1 MKRATMVALL
11 LAGSAGCREAPTAP
25 IDEPPDGPILYNPD
39 WTEASHGRA
48 DPRYAVVF
56 PQDSV
61 NRVDIVMTAAQWQSV
76 LANVSNLFGFG
87 FGGGAGTGE
96 GPPGEDPEYV
106 DVTVTFAGREWRNVG
121 FRPKG
126 HTSLLFSWWTG
137 IQKLPFRLHFDRFE
151 DDFPGIQD
159 QRIYGFKELSMAP
172 GFSDPSLL
180 RERLAADLFRM
191 AGVPAARTAFYRV
204 YIDFG
209 GGPRY
214 SGLYTMV
221 EVIDD
226 TMVEDQFGEDS
237 GNIYKPE
244 SSWRD
249 FDERRFEKKNH
260 KAEADFSDVRAAISA
275 LNDPVRATDPATW
288 REGLEAVFDVDHFLH
303 WLAVSTAI
311 VNRDSYG
318 AHPRNYY
325 LYHHSVRGL
334 VWIPWDHN
342 SALDGS
348 PGITSGGR
356 RSSEGLSL
364 LMDGVDS
371 DWPLIRYFM
380 DDPVYQARY
389 LAHLEAFVEDVF
401 IATRTDPM
409 LDRLEALITPWV
421 VGPDGEQPGFTQ
433 LTSPGA
439 FSNGVAELRQHLR
452 DRRALVAQ
460 FFAGSN

>member
-1 MKRATMVALL
+1 MPLD
-11 LAGSAGCREAPTAP
+11 EPDAPT
-25 IDEPPDGPILYNPD
+25 DGPLLYNPD
-39 WTEASHGRA
+39 WTEASHGRT
-48 DPRYAVVF
+48 DPRYDVVF

-61 NRVDIVMTAAQWQSV
+61 NRIDIVMTAAQWQSIRG
-76 LANVSNLFGFG
+76 NLTDVWGFD
-87 FGGGAGTGE
+87 FGGGDGAGGRTPTE
-96 GPPGEDPEYV
+96 NPEYV
-106 DVTVTFAGREWRNVG
+106 DVTVTFAGKVWRNVG

-126 HTSLLFSWWTG
+126 HTSLLFSWRRG

-151 DDFPGIQD
+151 DYFPGIHN
-159 QRIYGFKELSMAP
+159 QRLYGFKELSMAP

-180 RERLAADLFRM
+180 REKLAVELFRM

-209 GGPRY
+209 HGPEY

-226 TMVEDQFGEDS
+226 TMVEDRFGEDS

-244 SSWRD
+244 SRLRT
-249 FDERRFEKKNH
+249 FDEREFEKKNH
-260 KAEADFSDVRAAISA
+260 KAEADFSDVRAAIEA
-275 LNDPVRATDPATW
+275 LHDPVRDSDPAAW

-303 WLAVSTAI
+303 WLAVGNAI

-318 AHPRNYY
+318 VHPRNYY
-325 LYHHSVRGL
+325 LYDHSQRGL

-342 SALDGS
+342 STFDGS

-356 RSSEGLSL
+356 RPSAGLSL
-364 LMDGVDS
+364 VMDEIGS
-371 DWPLIRYFM
+371 DWPLIRCLM
-380 DDPVYQARY
+380 DDPVYQERY
-389 LAHLEAFVEDVF
+389 RAHLVAFAEDVF
-401 IATRTDPM
+401 IAARTDPL
-409 LDRLEALITPWV
+409 LDKLESLVTPWV

-439 FSNGVAELRQHLR
+439 FSYGVAELRQHLR

-460 FFAGSN
+460 FLAGS

>member
-1 MKRATMVALL
+1 MLL
-11 LAGSAGCREAPTAP
+11 LAGLAGCRETPVVP
-25 IDEPPDGPILYNPD
+25 LEEPDEPTDGPVLFNPD
-39 WTEASHGRA
+39 WTEASHGRT
-48 DPRYAVVF
+48 DPRYDVVF

-61 NRVDIVMTAAQWQSV
+61 NRIDIVMTAAQWQSIRG
-76 LANVSNLFGFG
+76 NLTDVWGFS
-87 FGGGAGTGE
+87 FGGGAGAGVRSSTR
-96 GPPGEDPEYV
+96 DPEYV
-106 DVTVTFAGREWRNVG
+106 DVTVTFAGKVWRNVG

-126 HTSLLFSWWTG
+126 HTSLLFSWRRG

-151 DDFPGIQD
+151 DYFPEIHN

-172 GFSDPSLL
+172 SFSDPSLL
-180 RERLAADLFRM
+180 REKLAAELFRM

-209 GGPRY
+209 RGPEY
-214 SGLYTMV
+214 TGLYTMV

-226 TMVEDQFGEDS
+226 TMLEDRFGEDS

-244 SSWRD
+244 SRLRA
-249 FDERRFEKKNH
+249 FVEREFEKKNN
-260 KAEADFSDVRAAISA
+260 KPEADFSDVRAAIEA
-275 LNDPVRATDPATW
+275 LNDPLRDTEPAAW

-303 WLAVSTAI
+303 WLAVSNAI

-325 LYHHSVRGL
+325 LYDHSQRGL

-342 SALDGS
+342 STLNGS

-356 RSSEGLSL
+356 RPSAGLSL
-364 LMDGVDS
+364 VMDGIGS
-371 DWPLIRYFM
+371 DWPLIRYLM

-389 LAHLEAFVEDVF
+389 RAHLEAFAEDVF
-401 IATRTDPM
+401 IPARTDPL
-409 LDRLEALITPWV
+409 LDKLESLVTPWV

-439 FSNGVAELRQHLR
+439 FSNGVAQLRQHMR

-460 FFAGSN
+460 FLAGSM